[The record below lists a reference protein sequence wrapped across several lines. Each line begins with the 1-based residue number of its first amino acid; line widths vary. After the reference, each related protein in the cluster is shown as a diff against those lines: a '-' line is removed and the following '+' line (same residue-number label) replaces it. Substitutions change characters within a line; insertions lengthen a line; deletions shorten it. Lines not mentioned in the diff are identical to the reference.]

1 MSDKIKLA
9 TPDDMWKAYRGEKTR
24 ITAIRV
30 PGCEPKT
37 ITGWI
42 FPKEMHD
49 FLKTMQPA
57 ANWYVYAIT
66 KPLTSNMVD
75 VAEKYYNSE
84 TADLVTL
91 SNCVPEFN
99 RCYCALVL
107 KPEYIDRYFV
117 MCSDRVEL
125 GILETM
131 FGMDLDG
138 DSVIILKEEKVSD
151 SDVLTLTEG
160 EPSEQ
165 QISTLE
171 NICTLPLEI
180 KMYRDSLQKYTET
193 HPDEFPEDGFPIIPY
208 TDTEIGPHSFKC
220 PSDWLG
226 KVTRITW
233 KSDDDYYGIDKATV
247 KCFSNQYIKFLK
259 DTSLIKHVKLLP
271 VMLGFR
277 DDKTNEFNI
286 QRLIGFMLSE

>member
-1 MSDKIKLA
+1 MSDNMKFA

-49 FLKTMQPA
+49 FLKTMQTA
-57 ANWYVYAIT
+57 ANWYVYAIA

-84 TADLVTL
+84 TANLATL

-99 RCYCALVL
+99 RWHCALVL

-117 MCSDRVEL
+117 MCSDRVGL
-125 GILETM
+125 GILEPM
-131 FGMDLDG
+131 FGMDQDG
-138 DSVIILKEEKVSD
+138 DSIIILNEEKISD

-160 EPSEQ
+160 ETSEQ
-165 QISTLE
+165 Q
-171 NICTLPLEI
+171 
-180 KMYRDSLQKYTET
+180 
-193 HPDEFPEDGFPIIPY
+193 
-208 TDTEIGPHSFKC
+208 
-220 PSDWLG
+220 
-226 KVTRITW
+226 
-233 KSDDDYYGIDKATV
+233 KSKGDIDKL
-247 KCFSNQYIKFLK
+247 IKFHG
-259 DTSLIKHVKLLP
+259 HVT
-271 VMLGFR
+271 GYW
-277 DDKTNEFNI
+277 
-286 QRLIGFMLSE
+286 